1 MKSHLDEHEITA
13 AVAGLELEPEATE
26 HLGSC
31 LSCRQQ
37 VSAMREA
44 IDERLR
50 DLEAE
55 APDWDRQR
63 EEIMARLPAA
73 PATVQKRRRRWT
85 GPLLAAAAVLVAAIG
100 LRSLWAP
107 APSVVENGTA
117 SELPVE
123 QILAE
128 VDAVLADDS
137 IPGFE
142 IIDPGLEDAIYE
154 NGAS

>member
-1 MKSHLDEHEITA
+1 MKTHLEEHEITA
-13 AVAGLELEPEATE
+13 AVAGLELEPEAAE

-44 IDERLR
+44 IDERR
-50 DLEAE
+50 QHLEAE

-63 EEIMARLPAA
+63 QEIMAKLPVT
-73 PATVQKRRRRWT
+73 PTIRPQRRRWWT
-85 GPLLAAAAVLVAAIG
+85 RPVLAAAAILVAAIG
-100 LRSLWAP
+100 LRALWAP
-107 APSVVENGTA
+107 APVVVDNEAA

>member
-1 MKSHLDEHEITA
+1 MKSHLEEHEITA
-13 AVAGLELEPEATE
+13 AVAGLELEAVAAQ

-31 LSCRQQ
+31 LSCRQR
-37 VSAMREA
+37 VSLMAEA
-44 IDERLR
+44 IEQQRQH
-50 DLEAE
+50 LEAE

-63 EEIMARLPAA
+63 EEIMAKLQVTPVVR
-73 PATVQKRRRRWT
+73 TQRNRRWIR
-85 GPLLAAAAVLVAAIG
+85 PILAAAAILVTAIALRVL
-100 LRSLWAP
+100 WPP
-107 APSVVENGTA
+107 APVVVDNGAAT
-117 SELPVE
+117 ELAVE

-142 IIDPGLEDAIYE
+142 IIEPGLEDAIYE